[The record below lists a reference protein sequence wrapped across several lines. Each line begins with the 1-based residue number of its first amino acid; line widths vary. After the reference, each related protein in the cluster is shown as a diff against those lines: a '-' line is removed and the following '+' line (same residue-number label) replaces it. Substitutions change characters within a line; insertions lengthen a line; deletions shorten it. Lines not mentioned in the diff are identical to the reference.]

1 MKLYIKRFECLKWT
15 ALVLMPWLLIACT
28 GSDERPVYQ
37 GAEYYKNLEVPPDLT
52 ELDTGEQLRVPEP
65 TEQAKQF
72 FIDKN
77 KLETVITPRFDGV
90 RVVSFAGNSWLEVD
104 NNVEKVW
111 AELIKFWE
119 SEGIELAEKQ
129 PSLGFME
136 TEWIGRVDNESG
148 FFRSMFQNFEPDEKD
163 KFRIRFERF
172 NNDAKTRLYLS
183 HSRIERVIYGEEA
196 DQFDWV
202 SQPSNAAAEREMIAR
217 MAVYAGLTG
226 EQSSTLLENY
236 RPYTSLVKIDST
248 NTTALTMSGSMEFVW
263 RRAMRALDR
272 MRVQNIREEKDGNNI
287 YFAVGKIANENIGV
301 EKDELSESSWIMQ
314 WLTSTDE
321 ENLATNK
328 SRQYRLAFSNVG
340 GRIQIEVIDARQSEQ
355 TDEDG
360 DVTGTALAEQIRDI
374 LARNLD

>member
-1 MKLYIKRFECLKWT
+1 MKFYMKRYENLKWA

-52 ELDTGEQLRVPEP
+52 EPDTGNQLRVPQP

-104 NNVEKVW
+104 NKVEKVW
-111 AELIKFWE
+111 AELLKFWE
-119 SEGIELAEKQ
+119 SEGIKLVESR
-129 PSLGFME
+129 PMLGFME
-136 TEWIGRVDNESG
+136 TEWIVRLDSDNS
-148 FFRSMFQNFEPDEKD
+148 FFRSIFQRFEPDIKD
-163 KFRIRFERF
+163 KFRVRAERF

-183 HSRIERVIYGEEA
+183 HTRIERVIYGEEA
-196 DQFDWV
+196 DHYDWV
-202 SQPSNAAAEREMIAR
+202 TQPADAEAEREMIAR
-217 MAVYAGLTG
+217 MAVYAGLNG
-226 EQSSTLLENY
+226 KQSSALLENY

-248 NTTALTMSGSMEFVW
+248 NTTALTMAGSMEFVW

-272 MRVQNIREEKDGNNI
+272 MRVQNIREEKDSSSI
-287 YFAVGKIANENIGV
+287 YFVVGKLSNEEMEA
-301 EKDELSESSWIMQ
+301 EKDGLTESSWIMQ
-314 WLTSTDE
+314 LLSTDE
-321 ENLATNK
+321 KNLATNK
-328 SRQYRLAFSNVG
+328 SRQYRLEFTEAGERV
-340 GRIQIEVIDARQSEQ
+340 QIDVKDANQSIE

-360 DVTGTALAEQIRDI
+360 DVTGAALAEQVRNI

>member
-1 MKLYIKRFECLKWT
+1 MKLYIKRFECLKW
-15 ALVLMPWLLIACT
+15 AAMVLAPWLLIACT

-37 GAEYYKNLEVPPDLT
+37 GAEYYKNLEVPPNLT
-52 ELDTGEQLRVPEP
+52 EPDTGEQLRVPEP
-65 TEQAKQF
+65 TDQAKQF

-104 NNVEKVW
+104 NKVEKVW

-119 SEGIELAEKQ
+119 TEGIELVAER
-129 PSLGFME
+129 PSLGYME
-136 TEWIGRVDNESG
+136 TEWIVRLDGDSNI
-148 FFRSMFQNFEPDEKD
+148 FRSIFQNFEPDEKD
-163 KFRIRFERF
+163 KFRIRVERF
-172 NNDAKTRLYLS
+172 DNDAKTRLYVS

-196 DQFDWV
+196 DHYDWV
-202 SQPSNAAAEREMIAR
+202 TQPANAEAEREMIAR

-226 EQSSTLLENY
+226 EQSSTLLDNY

-248 NTTALTMSGSMEFVW
+248 NTTALTMAGSMEFVW

-272 MRVQNIREEKDGNNI
+272 MRVQDIREEKDSRSI
-287 YFAVGKIANENIGV
+287 YFVVGKTADKTNDV
-301 EKDELSESSWIMQ
+301 EEDELTESSWIMQ
-314 WLTSTDE
+314 LFTDDE
-321 ENLATNK
+321 KDLATNK
-328 SRQYRLAFSNVG
+328 SRHYRLIFSNAS
-340 GRIQIEVIDARQSEQ
+340 GRIQINVEDATESEQ

-360 DVTGTALAEQIRDI
+360 DVTGTARTEQVRDT

>member
-111 AELIKFWE
+111 AELIKFWV

-272 MRVQNIREEKDGNNI
+272 MRVQNIREEKDENNI

>member
-1 MKLYIKRFECLKWT
+1 MKLHMKQFECLKW
-15 ALVLMPWLLIACT
+15 AVLVLTPWLLIACT

-37 GAEYYKNLEVPPDLT
+37 GAEYYKNLEVPPNLT
-52 ELDTGEQLRVPEP
+52 EPDTGEQLRVPEP
-65 TEQAKQF
+65 TDQAKQF

-77 KLETVITPRFDGV
+77 KLATVITPRFDGV

-119 SEGIELAEKQ
+119 SESIALVADR
-129 PSLGFME
+129 PLLGYME
-136 TEWIGRVDNESG
+136 TEWIVRLDGDSNV
-148 FFRSMFQNFEPDEKD
+148 FRSIFQNFEPDEKD
-163 KFRIRFERF
+163 KFRVRVERF
-172 NNDAKTRLYLS
+172 DNDAKTRLYVS

-196 DQFDWV
+196 DHYDWV
-202 SQPSNAAAEREMIAR
+202 TQPANAEAEREMIAR

-226 EQSSTLLENY
+226 EQSSTLLDNY

-272 MRVQNIREEKDGNNI
+272 MRVQDIREQKDSKSI
-287 YFAVGKIANENIGV
+287 YFVVGKMADEANDIKE
-301 EKDELSESSWIMQ
+301 DELTESSWIMQ
-314 WLTSTDE
+314 LFTDDE
-321 ENLATNK
+321 KDLASNK
-328 SRQYRLAFSNVG
+328 SRHYRLLFSDVS
-340 GRIQIEVIDARQSEQ
+340 GRIQIDVEDAAQSEQ

-360 DVTGTALAEQIRDI
+360 DVTGTALTEQVRDT